1 MSCKSGAVPVRMP
14 DEVLVREQ
22 GQTLGSPA
30 FSHNTD
36 LGCKPSLSGKA
47 KALDEGLG
55 GCCMESLGCL
65 LSPEDLPS
73 SQRNK

>member
-1 MSCKSGAVPVRMP
+1 MKSWLESKGRLWGLQP
-14 DEVLVREQ
+14 LVTI
-22 GQTLGSPA
+22 QTWDASPA
-30 FSHNTD
+30 C
-36 LGCKPSLSGKA
+36 LEMPRPWMRGV
-47 KALDEGLG
+47 EGLG